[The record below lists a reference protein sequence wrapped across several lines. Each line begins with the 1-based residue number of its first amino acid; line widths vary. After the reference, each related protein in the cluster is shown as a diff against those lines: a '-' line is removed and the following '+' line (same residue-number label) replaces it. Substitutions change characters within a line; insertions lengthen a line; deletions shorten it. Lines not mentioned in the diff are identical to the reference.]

1 MLTRIWGIILI
12 VVITTLLWAIS
23 FYGLSTLLDLKY
35 GL

>member
-1 MLTRIWGIILI
+1 MLTRIWDIILI

-23 FYGLSTLLDLKY
+23 FFGLSTLLDLKY

>member
-23 FYGLSTLLDLKY
+23 FYALSNILDLKY